1 MKIIT
6 LSAENFKRLRAVEI
20 TPDGNMVE
28 IRGKNAAGKSSV
40 LDAIE
45 AVFAG
50 AGGLPKKPIRR
61 GTTAAVINVDIGGL
75 RITREFRESGKSS
88 LIVKAQDGARYP
100 SPQRMLDEL
109 VGAVAFD
116 PLEFTRMKPE
126 AQRETLRGLV
136 KIEVDIDALDGQNER
151 DYEKRREVN
160 RDAQRL
166 RAQASGIHYPEGLP
180 ARPVDIRELAERLRA
195 AGEHNTALE
204 RLKAQRA
211 GGARDSTRDRRAA
224 SEMRERAKQL
234 REEAYELDREAKK
247 REEHADDR
255 DAEWAKKAEGEPIDT
270 ADLTAAIDQAREA
283 NAHLIEKQRR
293 DTLEAEAAA
302 LEARSAT
309 LTATMQER
317 VKQKAEAI
325 AHAEMPVEGLAL
337 GDGEVLFNGLPL
349 DQASQAEKIRVSVAI
364 AMAANPKLH
373 VLCIRDGSLLDQ
385 ESMRLLAEL
394 IQAQDYQCWLE
405 ITDDDGK
412 TGIII
417 EDGAVRGSAQRE
429 TPDDALPL
437 LAQKG

>member
-6 LSAENFKRLRAVEI
+6 LSAENFKCLRAVEI
-20 TPDGNMVE
+20 APDGNMVE
-28 IRGKNAAGKSSV
+28 IRGVNGAGKSSV

-50 AGGLPKKPIRR
+50 AAGLPKKPIRR
-61 GTTAAVINVDIGGL
+61 GAKAAVINVDTGAL
-75 RITREFRESGKSS
+75 RITREFRESGRSS

-109 VGAVAFD
+109 IGAVAFD
-116 PLEFTRMKPE
+116 PLEFCRMKPE

-136 KIEVDIDALDGQNER
+136 KIEVDIDALDSQNER

-204 RLKAQRA
+204 RLKAQR
-211 GGARDSTRDRRAA
+211 GAAVRDSTRDRRTA

-309 LTATMQER
+309 MTAAMQER
-317 VKQKAEAI
+317 TKQKAVAI
-325 AHAEMPVEGLAL
+325 ANAKMPVEGLAL

-394 IQAQDYQCWLE
+394 IQAKDYQCWLE

-429 TPDDALPL
+429 ANDDALPL